1 MSAPRWPGC
10 GPIGARAEPW
20 KLLSGCL
27 CRRSAA
33 QAVLS
38 AVAGVSVGI
47 LATEQVLALMDV
59 CAMDSPSGL
68 RARALIVAPWRGGLR
83 LSEMLA
89 LGPDDLDVARGT
101 LEVTGG
107 GVVPRVVALDRGATA
122 VLEAWRRARAECVRR
137 PGPLFCTFR
146 GGGLDASYV
155 RRELRAIA
163 LRAGV
168 GEPVSPEVLRRSL
181 AVELAGE
188 GYSLSEIRAQLGQAN
203 LRSVAAYLRDAG
215 APPDDPT
222 RLAQR
227 PWPGDPTK
235 PGSESR

>member
-10 GPIGARAEPW
+10 GPIGACAEPH
-20 KLLSGCL
+20 KLSGCL
-27 CRRSAA
+27 CRRSTA

-38 AVAGVSVGI
+38 TVACVSGGI
-47 LATEQVLALMDV
+47 LATEQVLALLDV
-59 CAMDSPSGL
+59 CATDSPSGL
-68 RARALIVAPWRGGLR
+68 RARALIVVPWRGGLR
-83 LSEMLA
+83 LAEMLA

-101 LEVTGG
+101 LAVTGG
-107 GVVPRVVALDRGATA
+107 GVPPRVVQLDRGATG
-122 VLEAWRRARAECVRR
+122 VLEAWSRARAERVRE
-137 PGPLFCTFR
+137 PGPLFCTLR

-163 LRAGV
+163 QRAGV
-168 GEPVSPEVLRRSL
+168 AEPVSPEVLRRSL

-215 APPDDPT
+215 AGPDDPA

-227 PWPGDPTK
+227 PWPGDPGET
-235 PGSESR
+235 GL